1 MPKRK
6 ASAPRISSPVKS
18 PVDAV
23 RDGADA
29 LFRAADECCYQHD
42 RIGRV
47 LAVSS
52 VEVELDSAHRA
63 CELSD
68 KTLRALL
75 EAYESTSAHVH
86 PTGPDEVW
94 WKHANAVWLASR
106 EFLRR
111 HKGCDVSSRELKQH
125 GPGKLGELHADYE
138 LEASALLSLRHAAD
152 AYRKA
157 RPVVA

>member
-1 MPKRK
+1 MPKQK
-6 ASAPRISSPVKS
+6 AVAPRTSSPVKS
-18 PVDAV
+18 PVDVV

-47 LAVSS
+47 LAKSA
-52 VEVELDSAHRA
+52 VEVELDSVQRA
-63 CELSD
+63 CALCD

-75 EAYESTSAHVH
+75 EAYENASAAVH

-94 WKHANAVWLASR
+94 WKNANALWLASK

-111 HKGCDVSSRELKQH
+111 HKGCDVSSRQLKEH
-125 GPGKLGELHADYE
+125 GPDKLGSLHADYE
-138 LEASALLSLRHAAD
+138 LEASALLSLRHAAE

-157 RPVVA
+157 RPAAA

>member
-6 ASAPRISSPVKS
+6 ATAPRTSSPAKT
-18 PVDAV
+18 PVESV
-23 RDGADA
+23 RDCADA
-29 LFRAADECCYQHD
+29 LFRAADECSYQHD

-47 LAVSS
+47 AAKST
-52 VEVELDSAHRA
+52 VEVELDSVQRA
-63 CELSD
+63 CELCD
-68 KTLRALL
+68 KTLRSLL

-111 HKGCDVSSRELKQH
+111 HKGCDVSSRQLKQH
-125 GPGKLGELHADYE
+125 GPGRLGELHAEYE
-138 LEASALLSLRHAAD
+138 LEASALLAVRHAAD

-157 RPVVA
+157 RPVAA

>member
-6 ASAPRISSPVKS
+6 TAAPRTSSPVKS
-18 PVDAV
+18 PVDVV
-23 RDGADA
+23 REGADA

-47 LAVSS
+47 LAKSS
-52 VEVELDSAHRA
+52 VEVELDSVQRA
-63 CELSD
+63 CELCD

-75 EAYESTSAHVH
+75 EAYEGASAQVH
-86 PTGPDEVW
+86 PTGTDEAW
-94 WKHANAVWLASR
+94 WKNANALWLASR

-111 HKGCDVSSRELKQH
+111 HKGCDVSSRQFKQH

-138 LEASALLSLRHAAD
+138 LEASALLAVRHAAD

-157 RPVVA
+157 RPTAA